1 MDRLTAINVFIE
13 VSKTESFTKAADNLN
28 MSRPMVTRYI
38 SLLEDWVGLALLQRS
53 TRNVSLTPSGEAYLD
68 KCKHIQ
74 DIAFDMEMGA
84 KASKGQPRVVVR
96 VASSVGFAT
105 TQFNNLV
112 APFLEKY
119 PQVSMELIV
128 TDRPV
133 NLIESKI
140 DFAIRITNNLQAG
153 TVSKQLGICQSV
165 LVATPTYL
173 MKNGTPKKLSDL
185 DAHNVIAHEH
195 FRNKR
200 LLLQRGKEH
209 QEILFKSRFS
219 SNETMVLLEATLS
232 HLGIAMLPRYLV
244 TEQIASK
251 SLLEVLPEWQ
261 LPELGLHIIFMNKK
275 FVSPQVRLFIDFLSE
290 KIKKQ
295 IM

>member
-84 KASKGQPRVVVR
+84 KASKGQPRGVVR

-173 MKNGTPKKLSDL
+173 KKNGTPKKLSDL